1 MTTPNPVPS
10 VNEEYFGE
18 DKSKTYL
25 REDFTNVLRGVIQR
39 SVIIDVLKE
48 ASKARHN
55 ERKNEDGSI
64 SFGDFDPDNAGFLS
78 NIFENYQKGLMVD
91 VRQLLVEKEAGAGGK
106 FIKDIQKLTTDD
118 FIDFYKNTNPEST
131 NIPPLLLVDFMNAH
145 NKDKSLSGANF
156 IDSNRVRI
164 EEAVTKLV
172 TKAQQFQSKGYFNII
187 IYDYQALEFHKD
199 NRPEKYDIREE
210 DTNFPFMNTKMTI
223 RRRKSSVEIQSI
235 SECLDSFAEIVKI
248 YQSLV
253 GKNTN
258 FIGSNLPLDIYIE
271 RTFDVFAKTVPDD
284 IKKKVAESVVEHL
297 HKAIDIVGWDHRKI
311 LKNKSK

>member
-1 MTTPNPVPS
+1 MTAPNPVS
-10 VNEEYFGE
+10 SINQEYFGE

-39 SVIIDVLKE
+39 SVIIDVLVE

-55 ERKNEDGSI
+55 ERKNDDGSI

-78 NIFENYQKGLMVD
+78 SIFENYQKGLMVD

-106 FIKDIQKLTTDD
+106 FIKDIQKLTADD
-118 FIDFYKNTNPEST
+118 FIDFYKNNKPDST
-131 NIPPLLLVDFMNAH
+131 NIPPLLLIEFMNAH
-145 NKDKSLSGANF
+145 NKDKGLSGADF
-156 IDSNRVRI
+156 IDSNRAKI
-164 EEAVTKLV
+164 ETVVTELV
-172 TKAQQFQSKGYFNII
+172 TKAKQFQSKGYFNSI

-210 DTNFPFMNTKMTI
+210 DTNFPFMNGKLTV
-223 RRRKSSVEIQSI
+223 RRRKSNVEIKSI
-235 SECLDSFAEIVKI
+235 SECLDDFAEIVRL

-253 GKNTN
+253 SKNTN
-258 FIGSNLPLDIYIE
+258 FLGSNLPLDTYID
-271 RTFDVFAKTVPDD
+271 RTFDVFAKAIPDD